1 MSDSFY
7 KSIAPVD
14 DFEALVRSE
23 NYVPLPEDWS
33 VVVADV
39 ADSTGAIEAG
49 DYKAVN
55 TVGVSVIAATVNVL
69 RPVEIPYIFGGDGA
83 RICIPGRAAPDVARA
98 MSATTAMATES
109 FGLELRAAVVP
120 VSHLRE
126 LGHDVLVARH
136 RVSPHYVQCALH
148 GGGAEFA
155 ERSLKRGELPAQFL
169 IIPDPSAEADYSGL
183 ECRWG
188 EIPSPFG
195 ETVAVIIDA
204 ATEGGGALEA
214 YGPIIDRIRAIYG
227 DADRCRPV
235 TEGGLRITLSRA
247 ILGNESRLKRWRDGL
262 LVRMAHGLLLRAQVI
277 LGWFLLRFGVRTR
290 DVDWGMYM
298 GDLVSNTDFRKFDG
312 SLRLVLA
319 GGAEQRAEL
328 EEYLSGLRRRGEV
341 SFGVHVAHSAL
352 MTCLIEHRQSAHF
365 HFVDAAGGGYAAAAR
380 ALKESVAG
388 GEAGQ

>member
-7 KSIAPVD
+7 SRIEPVD
-14 DFEALVRSE
+14 DFEALVRPWS
-23 NYVPLPEDWS
+23 YVPLPEDWS
-33 VVVADV
+33 VVVADI

-83 RICIPGRAAPDVARA
+83 RMCIPSRAAPGVARA
-98 MSATTAMATES
+98 MSATTAIAKES
-109 FGLELRAAVVP
+109 FGLELRVAVVP
-120 VSHLRE
+120 VAYLRE
-126 LGHDVLVARH
+126 LGHEVLVARH
-136 RVSPHYVQCALH
+136 RVSPHYFQCALH

-169 IIPDPSAEADYSGL
+169 IEPDPSAEADYSGL

-188 EIPSPFG
+188 EIPSPLG

-204 ATEGGGALEA
+204 TTEAGRTLEA
-214 YGPIIDRIRAIYG
+214 YGPIMDRIRAIYG

-235 TEGGLRITLSRA
+235 TEGGLRVTLSRA
-247 ILGNESRLKRWRDGL
+247 ILGNESRLKRWRNGL

-290 DVDWGMYM
+290 DVDWGTYM

-319 GGAEQRAEL
+319 GGAEQREEL

-341 SFGVHVAHSAL
+341 SFGVHIAHSAL
-352 MTCLIEHRQSAHF
+352 MTCLIEHRQSDHF

-388 GEAGQ
+388 GETDQ

>member
-7 KSIAPVD
+7 SRIEPVD
-14 DFEALVRSE
+14 DFEALVRPES
-23 NYVPLPEDWS
+23 YVPLPEDWS

-49 DYKAVN
+49 EYKAVN

-83 RICIPGRAAPDVARA
+83 RMCIPGRATPDVACA
-98 MSATTAMATES
+98 MSATIAVARES
-109 FGLELRAAVVP
+109 FGLELRAAIVLVTY
-120 VSHLRE
+120 VRE
-126 LGHDVLVARH
+126 LGHEVLVARH

-155 ERSLKRGELPAQFL
+155 ERSLKRGELPAEFL
-169 IIPDPSAEADYSGL
+169 ITPDPSADADYSGL

-188 EIPSPFG
+188 EIPSPLG
-195 ETVAVIIDA
+195 ETVAVIVDA
-204 ATEGGGALEA
+204 TTEEGRTLEA
-214 YGPIIDRIRAIYG
+214 YGPIMDRIQATYG

-235 TEGGLRITLSRA
+235 TEGGLRVTLSRA
-247 ILGNESRLKRWRDGL
+247 ILGNESRLKRWRDP
-262 LVRMAHGLLLRAQVI
+262 LVVRLAHDLLLRAQVI
-277 LGWFLLRFGVRTR
+277 LGWFLLRFRVRTG
-290 DVDWGMYM
+290 DVDWGTYQ
-298 GDLVSNTDFRKFDG
+298 GDLISNTDFRKFDG

-319 GGAEQRAEL
+319 GSAGQRKEL
-328 EEYLSGLRRRGEV
+328 EEYLSGLRQRGDV
-341 SFGVHVAHSAL
+341 SFGIHVARSAL

-365 HFVDAAGGGYAAAAR
+365 HFVDAAGGGYALAAR

-388 GEAGQ
+388 GETDQ

>member
-7 KSIAPVD
+7 SRIEPVD
-14 DFEALVRSE
+14 DFEALVRPES
-23 NYVPLPEDWS
+23 YVPLPEDWS

-49 DYKAVN
+49 EYKAVN

-83 RICIPGRAAPDVARA
+83 RMCIPGRATPDVACA
-98 MSATTAMATES
+98 MSATIAVARES
-109 FGLELRAAVVP
+109 FGLELRAAIVP
-120 VSHLRE
+120 VTYVRE
-126 LGHDVLVARH
+126 LGHEVLVARH

-155 ERSLKRGELPAQFL
+155 ERSLKRGELPAEFL
-169 IIPDPSAEADYSGL
+169 ITPDPSADADYSGL

-188 EIPSPFG
+188 EIPSPLG
-195 ETVAVIIDA
+195 ETVAVIVDA
-204 ATEGGGALEA
+204 TTEEGRTLEA
-214 YGPIIDRIRAIYG
+214 YGPIMDRIQATYG

-235 TEGGLRITLSRA
+235 TEGGLRVTLSRA
-247 ILGNESRLKRWRDGL
+247 ILGNESRLKRWRDP
-262 LVRMAHGLLLRAQVI
+262 LVVRLAHDLLLRAQVI
-277 LGWFLLRFGVRTR
+277 LGWFLLRFRVRTG
-290 DVDWGMYM
+290 DVDWGTYQ
-298 GDLVSNTDFRKFDG
+298 GDLISNTDFRKFDG

-319 GGAEQRAEL
+319 GSAGQRKEL
-328 EEYLSGLRRRGEV
+328 EEYLSGLRQRGDV
-341 SFGVHVAHSAL
+341 SFGIHVARSAL

-365 HFVDAAGGGYAAAAR
+365 HFVDAAGGGYALAAR

-388 GEAGQ
+388 GETDQ

>member
-7 KSIAPVD
+7 SGIEPVD
-14 DFEALVRSE
+14 DFEALVRPES
-23 NYVPLPEDWS
+23 YVPLPEDWS

-49 DYKAVN
+49 EYKAVN

-83 RICIPGRAAPDVARA
+83 RMCIPGRATPDVACA
-98 MSATTAMATES
+98 MSATIAVARES

-120 VSHLRE
+120 VTYVRE
-126 LGHDVLVARH
+126 LGHEVLVARH

-155 ERSLKRGELPAQFL
+155 ERSLKRGELPAEFL
-169 IIPDPSAEADYSGL
+169 ITPDPSADADYSGL

-188 EIPSPFG
+188 EIPSPLG
-195 ETVAVIIDA
+195 ETVAVIVDA
-204 ATEGGGALEA
+204 TTEEGRTLEA
-214 YGPIIDRIRAIYG
+214 YGPIMDRIQATYG

-235 TEGGLRITLSRA
+235 TESGLRVTLSRA
-247 ILGNESRLKRWRDGL
+247 ILGNESRLKRWRDP
-262 LVRMAHGLLLRAQVI
+262 LVVRLAHDLLLRAQVI
-277 LGWFLLRFGVRTR
+277 LGWFLLRFRVRTG
-290 DVDWGMYM
+290 DVDWGTYQ
-298 GDLVSNTDFRKFDG
+298 GDLISNTDFRKFDG

-319 GGAEQRAEL
+319 GSAGQRKEL
-328 EEYLSGLRRRGEV
+328 EEYLSGLRQRGDV
-341 SFGVHVAHSAL
+341 SFGIHVARSAL

-365 HFVDAAGGGYAAAAR
+365 HFVDAAGGGYALAAR

-388 GEAGQ
+388 GETDQ